1 MSHSLYFFFI
11 FSSLHHQRELYI
23 GAHGRPLPTISK
35 WRTSSEIS
43 KKKIN
48 NKTAGGNGEDA
59 SDPNDAKVR
68 KELMGLFPWIT
79 FCNYAAKFSIIVLR
93 STRRAKKIKNG

>member
-1 MSHSLYFFFI
+1 MGDHYQQFQNGERVGKF
-11 FSSLHHQRELYI
+11 
-23 GAHGRPLPTISK
+23 
-35 WRTSSEIS
+35 